1 MFIHRFL
8 KNCHQIE
15 NRRIPVSPSRSND
28 GNLETSLKKS
38 VLDLRQALA
47 EPLVRFLP
55 IILEK
60 LILLLVRPPVVSG
73 HVGKYCCY

>member
-8 KNCHQIE
+8 RNCHQIE
-15 NRRIPVSPSRSND
+15 NRGIPVSPSRSND

-38 VLDLRQALA
+38 VNDLCKAHA

-60 LILLLVRPPVVSG
+60 IILLLVRPPVVSG
-73 HVGKYCCY
+73 HVGK